1 MKIALD
7 VMGTDFGP
15 KELVLGAVQAVKMY
29 DCEIVLVGDEPTIKK
44 LLKQYGAEADPHFTI
59 QHASEVIDMHEHP
72 GIAVK
77 TKKDASIVV
86 ATDLL
91 RTHKCDALV
100 SSGSTGAAVASA
112 LFHLGRIRGIERP
125 SIATP
130 IPSLTGTTVV
140 LDSGAK
146 VDAKPEHM
154 VQSAVMGSVY
164 AELML
169 GIKNPRVGLLNI
181 GEEETKGNEQAL
193 ATYPLLKQEKHIN
206 FIGNVE
212 GRDINKGTVDVV
224 VCDGFVG
231 NVVLK
236 FAEGL
241 ARAIMIMV
249 KDAIMNGGLMAKL
262 GGLMIKPALKKL
274 GRRLDPAEYGGALL
288 LGVKA
293 PFFICHGSSK
303 AKDIRSAI
311 GVDPSSVGSMGGS
324 SSFECYKNILVLVM
338 AHNTN
343 VDPSTVAGTIGR
355 PLNAV
360 RQIGKLSG
368 YVQTADVEVP
378 TTAPDEYKT
387 VINDSLNGGMYIE

>member
-311 GVDPSSVGSMGGS
+311 GVAVKCVQSDVVTHIS
-324 SSFECYKNILVLVM
+324 ELVTK
-338 AHNTN
+338 A
-343 VDPSTVAGTIGR
+343 
-355 PLNAV
+355 
-360 RQIGKLSG
+360 
-368 YVQTADVEVP
+368 E
-378 TTAPDEYKT
+378 
-387 VINDSLNGGMYIE
+387 